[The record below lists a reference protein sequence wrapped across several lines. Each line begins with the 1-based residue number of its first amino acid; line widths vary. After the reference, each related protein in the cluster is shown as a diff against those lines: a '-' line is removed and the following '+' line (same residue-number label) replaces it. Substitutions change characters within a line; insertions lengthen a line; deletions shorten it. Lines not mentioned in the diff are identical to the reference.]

1 MRSQLLPQV
10 SNQRRNIAVI
20 LPDGSTSPEKITYQ
34 EAFFKVKDSQTA
46 RWCARKAI
54 QMLDKRVTP
63 RGFASF
69 SDLWQLK
76 PSGGI
81 PVWQLRT
88 ERA

>member
-1 MRSQLLPQV
+1 MSE
-10 SNQRRNIAVI
+10 RRNVTVI
-20 LPDGSTSPEKITYQ
+20 LPDGSTAERITYQ
-34 EAFFKVKDSQTA
+34 EAFVKVEDLKIAEWRGNQ
-46 RWCARKAI
+46 RKAI

-69 SDLWQLK
+69 RDLWQLK